1 MSSMVHV
8 ALSAY
13 QTEPVSWSGH
23 RATSLALML
32 GETERRERFAYALQ
46 RALTARGMSERQ
58 LALAIEVDPRTVTKW
73 RSGRSLPDLYQ
84 TLALAATLRVS
95 EDLFRD
101 PPAVPPEPYYPI
113 DQYLVEAAQSGVDE
127 GLRRARS
134 VPASPIPDKP
144 LRSARRSPRGS
155 GAGRG

>member
-1 MSSMVHV
+1 MVHV

-13 QTEPVSWSGH
+13 ASEPASWSPT

-58 LALAIEVDPRTVTKW
+58 VARAIEVDPRTVAKW

-95 EDLFRD
+95 EELFRD
-101 PPAVPPEPYYPI
+101 PPAVPPEPHYPI
-113 DQYLVEAAQSGVDE
+113 ADYLLGAVDE
-127 GLRRARS
+127 G
-134 VPASPIPDKP
+134 
-144 LRSARRSPRGS
+144 ARRGLSAEAQSDEDGDGPDERPRPRRRT
-155 GAGRG
+155 GR